1 VHSALDIVRA
11 AIPNADEHLAA
22 AILWERTAFPAGAV
36 NAQELYR
43 AASRYRRAHAQGVM
57 LCDWCDNAVRS
68 GLCDR
73 CKNALTRVRGMS

>member
-1 VHSALDIVRA
+1 MHSALDIVRA